1 MHILGHF
8 QYLRTGWCW
17 GVYFIVD
24 KPRVETPRSQEAEQR
39 YFVCSAPCHF
49 DARGR
54 ILPHM
59 PLIIINLYNNE
70 YNINILFMYIYY
82 YIMCAYYVANVA
94 TFEIVL
100 LMQCRKREI

>member
-1 MHILGHF
+1 
-8 QYLRTGWCW
+8 
-17 GVYFIVD
+17 
-24 KPRVETPRSQEAEQR
+24 
-39 YFVCSAPCHF
+39 
-49 DARGR
+49 
-54 ILPHM
+54 M

-100 LMQCRKREI
+100 LMQCRKREIKEKFKRNLRDMRPTGTARMELKDSYRMGR

>member
-1 MHILGHF
+1 MLS
-8 QYLRTGWCW
+8 
-17 GVYFIVD
+17 V
-24 KPRVETPRSQEAEQR
+24 AAQR
-39 YFVCSAPCHF
+39 YFVCSAHCHF

-59 PLIIINLYNNE
+59 PLIIINFYNNE
-70 YNINILFMYIYY
+70 YNNILFMYIYY

>member
-1 MHILGHF
+1 MG
-8 QYLRTGWCW
+8 
-17 GVYFIVD
+17 
-24 KPRVETPRSQEAEQR
+24 ETPTLPVAAQR
-39 YFVCSAPCHF
+39 YFVCFAPYHF
-49 DARGR
+49 DAQGR
-54 ILPHM
+54 TLPHM

-100 LMQCRKREI
+100 LMQCRKREIKEKFKRNLRDMRPTGTARTE

>member
-1 MHILGHF
+1 M
-8 QYLRTGWCW
+8 
-17 GVYFIVD
+17 
-24 KPRVETPRSQEAEQR
+24 AAQR
-39 YFVCSAPCHF
+39 YFVCSAHCHF

-59 PLIIINLYNNE
+59 PLIIINFYNNE
-70 YNINILFMYIYY
+70 YNNNILFIYIYY

-100 LMQCRKREI
+100 LMQCRKKRKLREI